1 MTASW
6 GFFCDTGASAVS
18 EPSSFPSFVESLGAI
33 VWEADPE
40 TFRFLFV
47 STYAETV
54 LGYPVRQWIDEPD
67 FWRAHTHPDDVQ
79 WCTEFCLDSVRNGRD
94 HQFEYRMIAAD
105 GRVVWLR
112 DVVTV
117 ERSANGETRMRGFMT
132 DITDRKTAEEVLR
145 AREQQLQL
153 AVEVASMGVAE
164 HDHALNRTTF
174 SDSLVRILGFD
185 PGTVDATYHWLL
197 TRIHPDDRAQA
208 EQAYGALVASAP
220 VSDLHYRIVRP
231 DGGIR
236 WLLVRNRLFSNE
248 RGEPVRTVGVAM
260 DVTARKELE
269 DQFRQMQKMEAL
281 GQLAGGVAHDFN
293 NLLTVIEGYSQMLH
307 DHWPGEEQGRLDLA
321 EILRA
326 SERAGVLTHQLL
338 AFSRKQVLRPARI
351 DLNATIRDL
360 SRMLS
365 RVIGENIE
373 LDLRLG
379 AVPPVMA
386 DVGQIE
392 QIVMNLAV
400 NARDAMPFGG
410 RLTIATVGVEMDA
423 ASARVHGLDP
433 GEYASL
439 VVSDTGSG
447 MTAEVRHRI
456 FEPFFTTKEAGKGT
470 GLGLSTVYGIVRQS
484 SGQIEVSSEPGK
496 GTTFRVHLPRGAGDL
511 AEAAPERPRPTSG
524 VETVLLV
531 EDEPTV
537 LDLGA
542 RVLRSRGYQV
552 LVASNAAE
560 ALQVA
565 REHAGKVDLLLTDV
579 VMPGMPGPELAARL
593 ETVTPG
599 LRVLYVSGYADD
611 SVTRLGTEEGI
622 SFLAKP
628 FTGEA
633 LAARVREV
641 LDQPRRA

>member
-1 MTASW
+1 M
-6 GFFCDTGASAVS
+6 S
-18 EPSSFPSFVESLGAI
+18 EPSNFPSLVESLGAI

-40 TFRFLFV
+40 TFQFLFV
-47 STYAETV
+47 SAHAEAV

-67 FWRAHTHPDDVQ
+67 FWRRHTHPGDVQ
-79 WCTEFCLDSVRNGRD
+79 WCAEFCMDAVRNGRD

-105 GRVVWLR
+105 GHVVWLR

-132 DITDRKTAEEVLR
+132 DITDRKTAEEALV
-145 AREQQLQL
+145 AREEQLQL
-153 AVEVASMGVAE
+153 AFEVASIGLAE

-174 SDSLVRILGFD
+174 SDNLIRVLGFE
-185 PGTVDATYHWLL
+185 PGSVDATYQWLL
-197 TRIHPDDRAQA
+197 TRIHPDDRVQA
-208 EQAYGALVASAP
+208 EQAYAALTAGEP
-220 VSDLHYRIVRP
+220 VGDLHYRIVRP
-231 DGGIR
+231 DGAIR

-248 RGEPVRTVGVAM
+248 RGQPVRTVGVAM

-269 DQFRQMQKMEAL
+269 DQFRQIQKMEAL
-281 GQLAGGVAHDFN
+281 GQLAGGIAHDFN
-293 NLLTVIEGYSQMLH
+293 NLLTVIEGYGQMLH
-307 DHWPGEEQGRLDLA
+307 DEWPGQEQGRLDLA

-326 SERAGVLTHQLL
+326 SERAKVLTNQLL
-338 AFSRKQVLRPARI
+338 AFSRKQVVRPTQV

-360 SRMLS
+360 SRMLV

-373 LDLRLG
+373 LDLQLDV
-379 AVPPVMA
+379 VPPVIA

-392 QIVMNLAV
+392 QVVMNLAV

-410 RLTIATVGVEMDA
+410 RLTIRTVRAAMDTPA
-423 ASARVHGLDP
+423 ARARGLDP
-433 GEYASL
+433 GEYAAL

-447 MTAEVRHRI
+447 MTADVRHRI
-456 FEPFFTTKEAGKGT
+456 FEPFFTTKEVGKGT
-470 GLGLSTVYGIVRQS
+470 GLGLSTVYGIVKQS
-484 SGQIEVSSEPGK
+484 SGHIEVSSEPGK
-496 GTTFRVHLPRGAGDL
+496 GTTFRVHFPRGVGNLAG
-511 AEAAPERPRPTSG
+511 AAPERPGPTHG

-531 EDEPTV
+531 EDEPMV
-537 LDLGA
+537 LDLGS
-542 RVLRSRGYQV
+542 RVLRSHGYRV
-552 LVASNAAE
+552 LVASNATE

-565 REHAGKVDLLLTDV
+565 REHAGTVDLLLTDV

-593 ETVTPG
+593 EQVTPG

-611 SVTRLGTEEGI
+611 SVARLGTEEGI

-641 LDQPRRA
+641 LDQPHRR

>member
-1 MTASW
+1 
-6 GFFCDTGASAVS
+6 
-18 EPSSFPSFVESLGAI
+18 
-33 VWEADPE
+33 
-40 TFRFLFV
+40 
-47 STYAETV
+47 
-54 LGYPVRQWIDEPD
+54 
-67 FWRAHTHPDDVQ
+67 
-79 WCTEFCLDSVRNGRD
+79 
-94 HQFEYRMIAAD
+94 MIAAD
-105 GRVVWLR
+105 GHVVWLR

-132 DITDRKTAEEVLR
+132 DITDRKTAEEALR
-145 AREQQLQL
+145 ASEQQLQL
-153 AVEVASMGVAE
+153 AFEVASIGVAE

-174 SDSLVRILGFD
+174 SDNLIRVLGFE
-185 PGTVDATYHWLL
+185 PGTVDATYQWLL

-208 EQAYGALVASAP
+208 EQAYAALTAGEP
-220 VSDLHYRIVRP
+220 VGDLHYRILRP

-248 RGEPVRTVGVAM
+248 RGQPVRTVGVAM

-293 NLLTVIEGYSQMLH
+293 NLLTVIEGYGQMLH
-307 DHWPGEEQGRLDLA
+307 DEWPGQEQGRLDLA

-326 SERAGVLTHQLL
+326 SERAKVLTNQLL
-338 AFSRKQVLRPARI
+338 AFSRKQVVRPTQV

-360 SRMLS
+360 SRMLA

-373 LDLRLG
+373 LDLQLDV
-379 AVPPVMA
+379 VPPVIA

-392 QIVMNLAV
+392 QVVMNLAV

-410 RLTIATVGVEMDA
+410 RLTIRTAGAAMDTSA
-423 ASARVHGLDP
+423 ARARGLDP
-433 GEYASL
+433 GEYAAL

-447 MTAEVRHRI
+447 MTADVRHRI
-456 FEPFFTTKEAGKGT
+456 FEPFFTTKEVGKGT
-470 GLGLSTVYGIVRQS
+470 GLGLSMVYGIVKQS
-484 SGQIEVSSEPGK
+484 SGHIEVSSEPGK
-496 GTTFRVHLPRGAGDL
+496 GTTFRVHLPRGVGNL
-511 AEAAPERPRPTSG
+511 AEAAPERPGPTHG

-531 EDEPTV
+531 EDEPMV
-537 LDLGA
+537 RDLGS
-542 RVLRSRGYQV
+542 RVLRSHGYRV
-552 LVASNAAE
+552 LVASNATE

-565 REHAGKVDLLLTDV
+565 REHAGTVDLLLTDV
-579 VMPGMPGPELAARL
+579 VMPGLPGPELAARL

-611 SVTRLGTEEGI
+611 SVARLGAEEGI

-628 FTGEA
+628 FSGEA

-641 LDQPRRA
+641 LDQPRRR

>member
-1 MTASW
+1 M
-6 GFFCDTGASAVS
+6 G
-18 EPSSFPSFVESLGAI
+18 
-33 VWEADPE
+33 
-40 TFRFLFV
+40 
-47 STYAETV
+47 
-54 LGYPVRQWIDEPD
+54 
-67 FWRAHTHPDDVQ
+67 
-79 WCTEFCLDSVRNGRD
+79 
-94 HQFEYRMIAAD
+94 
-105 GRVVWLR
+105 
-112 DVVTV
+112 
-117 ERSANGETRMRGFMT
+117 GFMT
-132 DITDRKTAEEVLR
+132 DITDRKTAEEALS
-145 AREQQLQL
+145 AREQQIQL
-153 AVEVASMGVAE
+153 AFEVASIGLAE

-174 SDSLVRILGFD
+174 SDSLIRVLGFE
-185 PGTVDATYHWLL
+185 PGTVDATYQWLL

-208 EQAYGALVASAP
+208 EQAYAALMTSERW
-220 VSDLHYRIVRP
+220 SDLHYRIMQA

-293 NLLTVIEGYSQMLH
+293 NLLTVIEGYGQMLH
-307 DHWPGEEQGRLDLA
+307 DEWPGQEQGRLDLA

-326 SERAGVLTHQLL
+326 SERAKVLTNQLL
-338 AFSRKQVLRPARI
+338 AFSRKQVVRPTQV

-360 SRMLS
+360 SRMLA

-373 LDLRLG
+373 LDLQLDV
-379 AVPPVMA
+379 VPPVIA

-392 QIVMNLAV
+392 QVVMNLAV

-410 RLTIATVGVEMDA
+410 RLTIRTARAAMDTSA
-423 ASARVHGLDP
+423 ARARGLDP
-433 GEYASL
+433 GEYARPR
-439 VVSDTGSG
+439 G
-447 MTAEVRHRI
+447 VRYRLGHPARREHRI
-456 FEPFFTTKEAGKGT
+456 FEPFFTTKEVGKGT
-470 GLGLSTVYGIVRQS
+470 GLGLSTVYGIVKQS
-484 SGQIEVSSEPGK
+484 SGHIEVSSELGK
-496 GTTFRVHLPRGAGDL
+496 GTTFRVHFPRGVGNV
-511 AEAAPERPRPTSG
+511 AEAAPEPPRPTHG
-524 VETVLLV
+524 VETVLIV
-531 EDEPTV
+531 EDEPMV
-537 LDLGA
+537 LDLGS
-542 RVLRSRGYQV
+542 RVLRSHGYRV
-552 LVASNAAE
+552 LVASNATE

-579 VMPGMPGPELAARL
+579 VMPGLPGPELAARL

-611 SVTRLGTEEGI
+611 SVSRLGTEEGI

-641 LDQPRRA
+641 LDQPRRR

>member
-1 MTASW
+1 M
-6 GFFCDTGASAVS
+6 S
-18 EPSSFPSFVESLGAI
+18 EPANFSSLVESLGAI

-40 TFRFLFV
+40 TFQFLFV
-47 STYAETV
+47 SAYAEAI

-67 FWRAHTHPDDVQ
+67 FWRRHTHPDDVQ

-105 GRVVWLR
+105 GHLVWLR

-132 DITDRKTAEEVLR
+132 DITDRKAAEEALH

-153 AVEVASMGVAE
+153 AFEVASMGLAE

-174 SDSLVRILGFD
+174 SDDLIRLLGFE
-185 PGTVDATYHWLL
+185 PGTVDATQQWLL

-208 EQAYGALVASAP
+208 EQAYAGLMACEP
-220 VSDLHYRIVRP
+220 VGELHYRIVRP

-236 WLLVRNRLFSNE
+236 WLLVRNRLFSDE
-248 RGEPVRTVGVAM
+248 RGQPLRTVGVAM
-260 DVTARKELE
+260 DVTGRKELE

-293 NLLTVIEGYSQMLH
+293 NLLTVIEGYGQMLH
-307 DHWPGEEQGRLDLA
+307 DEWPGLEQGHLDLA

-326 SERAGVLTHQLL
+326 SERAKVLTHQLL
-338 AFSRKQVLRPARI
+338 AFSRKQVVRPTLV
-351 DLNATIRDL
+351 DLNTAIRDL
-360 SRMLS
+360 SRMLA
-365 RVIGENIE
+365 RVIGGNIE
-373 LDLRLG
+373 LDLQLDD
-379 AVPPVMA
+379 VPPVVA
-386 DVGQIE
+386 DVGQLE
-392 QIVMNLAV
+392 QVVMNLAV

-410 RLTIATVGVEMDA
+410 RLTIRTARAVMDA
-423 ASARVHGLDP
+423 SAARARGLEP
-433 GEYASL
+433 GEYAAL

-447 MTAEVRHRI
+447 MTAEVRLRI
-456 FEPFFTTKEAGKGT
+456 FEPFFTTKEVGKGT
-470 GLGLSTVYGIVRQS
+470 GLGLSTVYGIVKQS
-484 SGQIEVSSEPGK
+484 SGHIEVSSEPGK
-496 GTTFRVHLPRGAGDL
+496 GTTFRVHLPRGTGAL
-511 AEAAPERPRPTSG
+511 AEAPPERPSPAHGVEADG

-531 EDEPTV
+531 EDDPMV
-537 LDLGA
+537 LELGS
-542 RVLRSRGYQV
+542 RVLRSHGYRV
-552 LVASNAAE
+552 LVASNATE

-565 REHAGKVDLLLTDV
+565 REHAGKINLLLTDV
-579 VMPGMPGPELAARL
+579 VMPGLPGPDLAARL

-611 SVTRLGTEEGI
+611 SVARLGAEEGI

-628 FTGEA
+628 FSGEA

-641 LDQPRRA
+641 LDQPRRS